1 VQGTRFGIIA
11 FVAASLALT
20 LPAQSR
26 LHETLANATRPSPDD
41 RWKVNWRC
49 RRAGRASLLFL
60 ANQAGKFF
68 SAIHVS
74 PAISR
79 RSGIA
84 ILQNVSCLMLPIMR
98 TRFFGSFGFEIS
110 RRHQQKTVEKLDY
123 EAISTEI
130 ERAKPETRRREPHMT
145 RSDVEK
151 MTWDSASDLRLHIT
165 YNNISV
171 VARVETSTLNQPR
184 ITVLS

>member
-1 VQGTRFGIIA
+1 MLWLRGVNIFEGYLHDPERTAEVLQDGWLKTGDLGRFDEDGFLYIEGRLSRFGIIA

-84 ILQNVSCLMLPIMR
+84 ILQNCLLLDASEMR
-98 TRFFGSFGFEIS
+98 TRFFGSFGFEI
-110 RRHQQKTVEKLDY
+110 
-123 EAISTEI
+123 
-130 ERAKPETRRREPHMT
+130 TRR
-145 RSDVEK
+145 
-151 MTWDSASDLRLHIT
+151 
-165 YNNISV
+165 
-171 VARVETSTLNQPR
+171 
-184 ITVLS
+184 

>member
-1 VQGTRFGIIA
+1 MDSETRPARRGHSSPCLRQTRSKEVQGTRFGIIA

-84 ILQNVSCLMLPIMR
+84 ILQNCLLLDASDNANTFLWLFRIR
-98 TRFFGSFGFEIS
+98 N
-110 RRHQQKTVEKLDY
+110 HQKT
-123 EAISTEI
+123 
-130 ERAKPETRRREPHMT
+130 
-145 RSDVEK
+145 
-151 MTWDSASDLRLHIT
+151 SAEDGRKTGL
-165 YNNISV
+165 
-171 VARVETSTLNQPR
+171 
-184 ITVLS
+184 

>member
-1 VQGTRFGIIA
+1 MESKLALPESGPCIIA
-11 FVAASLALT
+11 LSRESGGQVLFRHSRFPRYIKAVWNRNSTKCLLLDASDN
-20 LPAQSR
+20 
-26 LHETLANATRPSPDD
+26 ANTFF
-41 RWKVNWRC
+41 W
-49 RRAGRASLLFL
+49 LFRIR
-60 ANQAGKFF
+60 N
-68 SAIHVS
+68 
-74 PAISR
+74 
-79 RSGIA
+79 
-84 ILQNVSCLMLPIMR
+84 
-98 TRFFGSFGFEIS
+98 
-110 RRHQQKTVEKLDY
+110 QQKTVEKLDY
-123 EAISTEI
+123 EAISAEI

>member
-1 VQGTRFGIIA
+1 
-11 FVAASLALT
+11 
-20 LPAQSR
+20 
-26 LHETLANATRPSPDD
+26 
-41 RWKVNWRC
+41 
-49 RRAGRASLLFL
+49 
-60 ANQAGKFF
+60 
-68 SAIHVS
+68 
-74 PAISR
+74 
-79 RSGIA
+79 
-84 ILQNVSCLMLPIMR
+84 MLPIMR